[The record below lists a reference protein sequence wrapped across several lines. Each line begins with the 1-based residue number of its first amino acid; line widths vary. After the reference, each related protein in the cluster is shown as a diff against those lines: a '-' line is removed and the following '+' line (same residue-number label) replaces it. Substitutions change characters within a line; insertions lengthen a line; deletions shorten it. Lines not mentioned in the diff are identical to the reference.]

1 MPQSRRQT
9 LLMATACTVAWG
21 VSPTIAALAQTA
33 ATMPPTAASNPSAQ
47 LVPAN
52 QPPPRRGVAR
62 NKAQGTRAAR
72 QGAAP
77 VGKDAPASSTAA
89 GAVSGGTTPAGV
101 NPGANFG
108 ATPGGATSSGNAATD
123 ALQAGTTVNIDTVQ
137 KTYRELLLKEK
148 NVASAVSEVGQAEI
162 QSTGALGSVQSLLKQ
177 TPSVNSY
184 QVGVGQNTPELTVR
198 GVRYSELSTTLNGI
212 PINDLLS
219 GGQGGFLSDNIG
231 NAITVG
237 QTSSVNVYPGTAPVD
252 VQGFGTNGGTIAY
265 QTLKPT
271 PKPFVEVTGGVG
283 SFNFNEYGITVNT
296 GAIPG
301 TDGLLALLRY
311 DRSENSGFVQN
322 TQSRYR
328 DFSASFDKPY
338 NDGTSHVTLDVLYNT
353 GQGYL
358 VPSPVA
364 TDQIAAYGFYY
375 NLPHSETQYR
385 EDNTF
390 LTAILGDETY
400 VNEHLILSGKLFFV
414 GTDSKASVS
423 VNPNIITQNY
433 PYQPNFQV
441 PFYFDGPVGPSAAA
455 NFGSV
460 YYKPGVFTYDP
471 LVNAPASAQDPTNPD
486 NYKYGES
493 AQVAYTATNTYGIT
507 PKANIFLPYNN
518 ITIGGL
524 FVKEEQPQVGAY
536 IGGPGLDFAQVPG
549 YNSLI
554 YPAGGANRTVYQG
567 YAQDRIDLIHN
578 TLHLEPGAAWEGV
591 LTTNSVPVS
600 ASRNPY
606 MLQNYDKAFEPYLGA
621 SYDLPYHSVLYASY
635 GRSASFPQITDY
647 TLGSSGSTRAPH
659 STLLHAYE
667 AGIRY
672 DTPRLY
678 LNLDYFYQKTT
689 SAIGFYAN
697 YLTNQFFYDNSGANQ
712 YRGVEASA
720 QYRVSPALQIF
731 GNGSYND
738 AQYLNNYSA
747 SVTPFQDQFGYAF
760 KDTHLSSVPSWLF
773 NVGASYEKGP
783 ISMRLWDQYTGPQY
797 TTYNLSANPDLN
809 PNPLLQAATVTSPGY
824 RLPEFNTVNF
834 LGSYTMP
841 INQGYGIK
849 SLKFT
854 VNAQNIFNMRYF
866 AYRYLANF
874 SYAGVYSDAHYYT
887 SAQAGPP
894 AAVLFNITAR
904 F

>member
-1 MPQSRRQT
+1 MPKSRRQS
-9 LLMATACTVAWG
+9 LLMFTACTVAWG
-21 VSPTIAALAQTA
+21 ASPTIAALAQTA
-33 ATMPPTAASNPSAQ
+33 ATAPPTAA
-47 LVPAN
+47 AN
-52 QPPPRRGVAR
+52 R
-62 NKAQGTRAAR
+62 AQGTTAAK

-77 VGKDAPASSTAA
+77 VGQDAARSSTAA
-89 GAVSGGTTPAGV
+89 GAVSGGTTPAGA

-108 ATPGGATSSGNAATD
+108 ATPGGATSSGNAQTD
-123 ALQAGTTVNIDTVQ
+123 AIQAGTTVNIDTVQ

-162 QSTGALGSVQSLLKQ
+162 QSTGQLGSVQSLLKQ
-177 TPSVNSY
+177 TPSINSY
-184 QVGVGQNTPELTVR
+184 QSGVGQNTPELTVR

-219 GGQGGFLSDNIG
+219 GGQGGFLSNNIG
-231 NAITVG
+231 NPVTVG
-237 QTSSVNVYPGTAPVD
+237 QLSSVNVYPGTAPVD

-283 SFNFNEYGITVNT
+283 SFDFNEYGITVNT

-301 TDGLLALLRY
+301 TDGLMALLRY
-311 DRSENSGFVQN
+311 DRSENSGFIQN

-328 DFSASFDKPY
+328 DFNASFDKPY
-338 NDGTSHVTLDVLYNT
+338 NDGTSHVTLDVIYNT

-358 VPSPVA
+358 PPSPVA
-364 TDQIAAYGFYY
+364 LDQIAANGFYY
-375 NLPHSETQYR
+375 NLGHNETQFR
-385 EDNTF
+385 QDNTF

-400 VNEHLILSGKLFFV
+400 INEHLILSGKLFYV
-414 GTDSKASVS
+414 GTDDKTQSQ
-423 VNPNIITQNY
+423 VNPNLINQAY

-441 PFYFDGPVGPSAAA
+441 PFYGLGPVGRTAYA
-455 NFGSV
+455 NKLTP
-460 YYKPGVFTYDP
+460 YYKPGAFTYDP
-471 LVNAPASAQDPTNPD
+471 LIYAPPGSDPTNVD
-486 NYKYGES
+486 SYRNGEAAAIS
-493 AQVAYTATNTYGIT
+493 YSATNTYGIT

-524 FVKEEQPQVGAY
+524 FVKEESPVLGRY
-536 IGGPGLDFAQVPG
+536 IGANLDMPQIPG
-549 YNSLI
+549 YNSLVF
-554 YPAGGANRTVYQG
+554 PAGGSTRTIYQG

-591 LTTNSVPVS
+591 LTTQDRPIPSGQGVTMRPG
-600 ASRNPY
+600 Y
-606 MLQNYDKAFEPYLGA
+606 FLQNYDKAFEPYLGG
-621 SYDLPYHSVLYASY
+621 SYDLPYHTVIYASY
-635 GRSASFPQITDY
+635 GRSASFPQITNY
-647 TLGSSGSTRAPH
+647 TLGSVGSTNAPH
-659 STLLHAYE
+659 NTILHAYE

-689 SAIGFYAN
+689 SAVGFFAN
-697 YLTNQFFYDNSGANQ
+697 YLTNEFRYDNSGANQ

-720 QYRVSPALQIF
+720 QYRVTPALQVF

-738 AQYLNNYSA
+738 AQYLNSYAA
-747 SVTPFQDQFGYAF
+747 STTPFNDQFGYAF
-760 KDTHLSSVPSWLF
+760 KDTHLSTVPAWLF

-783 ISMRLWDQYTGPQY
+783 ISLRLWDQYTGAQY
-797 TTYNLSANPDLN
+797 TTYNLSAD
-809 PNPLLQAATVTSPGY
+809 PNVQPNGNLQGATVTSPGY

-841 INQGYGIK
+841 INSGYGLK

-854 VNAQNIFNMRYF
+854 VNAQNIFNMHYF
-866 AYRYLANF
+866 AYRYLQNF
-874 SYAGVYSDAHYYT
+874 AYAGVYSDAHYYT
-887 SAQAGPP
+887 SALQGPP
-894 AAVLFNITAR
+894 ASVIFNVTAR